1 MTHQQPMKTDH
12 SIPPFNAMKDADV
25 VVLIHRPEFYGIL
38 EDRNGRSTTGRG
50 ELIVAKHRNGDTG
63 TVEFGYNKSMTRIE

>member
-1 MTHQQPMKTDH
+1 MKTDH